1 MAKRILLVSG
11 KPERWRAIESGFR
24 NDPKVVL
31 YTAESLTQADSVMA
45 SNGFGMGDLVILD
58 EMIDGRPALDAA
70 KDIILKNA
78 FVYLAVVSDA
88 PVDQFHEVAEGLG
101 ILTQVPSS
109 LSFADAKMVMD
120 KLVAI
125 DSIANTATT

>member
-70 KDIILKNA
+70 KDIIMKNA
-78 FVYLAVVSDA
+78 FVYLAIVSDL
-88 PVDQFHEVAEGLG
+88 PHDSFHDMAEGLG
-101 ILTQVPSS
+101 ILAQLPSRPTETDFEA
-109 LSFADAKMVMD
+109 LMRQWDAVSS
-120 KLVAI
+120 V
-125 DSIANTATT
+125 SGV